1 MINKKS
7 LWFLTLFSLILVLSI
22 YYITMPNELL
32 LTNIEAKEDKEVEP
46 TISNTEED
54 LLTSLRVNADEKMNS
69 EVEELQ
75 LILENANATPD
86 EKSSAYDKIKNLN
99 SNRAEEEKLE
109 GILAKELSLKSFVK
123 IEDGK
128 ISVTLIKEKPDDSLA
143 NKIMRTIQKNYEN
156 SKYITVT
163 FKNS

>member
-1 MINKKS
+1 
-7 LWFLTLFSLILVLSI
+7 
-22 YYITMPNELL
+22 
-32 LTNIEAKEDKEVEP
+32 
-46 TISNTEED
+46 
-54 LLTSLRVNADEKMNS
+54 MNS

-86 EKSSAYDKIKNLN
+86 EKSDAYDKIKNLN